1 MCICKGERHVVREQ
15 HGEFSHAQNIS
26 HLTIISL
33 SNPPFCE
40 IWKNCRKKKSSCVP
54 AQCDVVKTAGNMKIH
69 QCLETIELGTQ
80 MRTNLLAAGEVVV
93 SEVVLS
99 GSRRLRD
106 DIRHE
111 CVQLSSGLIWPS
123 FCTVCVYGGMKRL
136 RIEYEH
142 TGMAVR
148 AEGHTEQ
155 AIERD
160 RGSVVVGNR
169 LYVDL
174 VLFSSI
180 FTSLR

>member
-1 MCICKGERHVVREQ
+1 
-15 HGEFSHAQNIS
+15 
-26 HLTIISL
+26 
-33 SNPPFCE
+33 
-40 IWKNCRKKKSSCVP
+40 
-54 AQCDVVKTAGNMKIH
+54 VKTAGNMKIH